1 MEFLSKLFES
11 NFMPHGHCYL
21 WKPDILWLNVLSD
34 GVIALAYFSIPVT
47 LLYFVSKKRTVPFM
61 WVFVLFGAFIFACGM
76 THVMGIMTV
85 WDPVYRF
92 EGVVKFITAA
102 LSIGTAIFLIP
113 IIPKALSL
121 RSPREL
127 EEANTA
133 LEKENTERRRAEREL
148 IKARNELEEK
158 VLERTAELAQTNE
171 HLKGEIGEREL
182 AQRGQ
187 RELLKRLESMNL
199 ELSDFAHIVSHDLK
213 APLRAIGSLADWLKE
228 DYAEKLGDNGVET
241 LDLLKGRVR
250 RMNNLIEGILSYSR
264 SVGEEERIDEVNLR
278 DLVEEVVEVVSPPGN
293 IKIELES
300 GPEVVH
306 CDKTRLEQV
315 IQNLLTNAV
324 KYNDKEEGIIKIN
337 CVPEDGYFK
346 FRVSDNGIGI
356 DKKYFDKIFQIFQ
369 TLAPRDK
376 SETAG
381 VGLAIVKKIVENYG
395 GSIWLESEVGSGTT
409 FYFTLPNGAAA

>member
-92 EGVVKFITAA
+92 EGVVKFVTAA

-148 IKARNELEEK
+148 IKARNELEER

>member
-1 MEFLSKLFES
+1 
-11 NFMPHGHCYL
+11 MPHGHCYL

-148 IKARNELEEK
+148 IKARNELEER

>member
-133 LEKENTERRRAEREL
+133 LEKENTERKRAEREL
-148 IKARNELEEK
+148 IKARNELEER

-346 FRVSDNGIGI
+346 FRVSDNGMGI